1 MISLESLWTVLEGRS
16 DRPLHQ
22 RVDSTHPLDFYAGID
37 GDSARVLALIADAAP
52 PEASRRF
59 KCFEVV
65 GSLRGD
71 GRYVL
76 AIRLQQQEFRRLF
89 AHLCDDLVEATR
101 SGCSTAD
108 GMRFVS
114 DRIARWERL
123 LSRDRGGVLDERTL
137 RGLVAELVF
146 IRDTGIPHKGPSE
159 TIHAWR
165 GPLGADHDFQFSNA
179 ALEIKSV
186 TDTLIA
192 TVSSIEQLDS
202 TGEPLFLAAI
212 RLESTVEDAA
222 SSFSVSH
229 LVEAVKSALL
239 KEPGAA
245 AEFEEKLALSG
256 YRPLPEYDSRR
267 FIVKDIRYF
276 EVSPGFP
283 RLTRATVPPEVP
295 TLTYEIDLRRCEQYR
310 RSSVMEFL

>member
-1 MISLESLWTVLEGRS
+1 MTSLESLWTVLEERS

-37 GDSARVLALIADAAP
+37 GDSARVLALVADTEP
-52 PEASRRF
+52 PEVSRRF
-59 KCFEVV
+59 KGFDVV
-65 GSLRGD
+65 GSLRAD

-76 AIRLQQQEFRRLF
+76 SIRLQQQEFRRLF

-101 SGCSTAD
+101 SGCSKAD

-146 IRDTGIPHKGPSE
+146 IRDLGIPHRGAAE

-186 TDTLIA
+186 TDTLVA

-202 TGEPLFLAAI
+202 TGEPLFLSAI
-212 RLESTVEDAA
+212 RLESTVEDAV
-222 SSFSVSH
+222 SSFSVSG

-239 KEPGAA
+239 SEPEAA
-245 AEFEEKLALSG
+245 AEFDEKLALSG
-256 YRPLPEYDSRR
+256 YRPLPDYDSRR
-267 FIVKDIRYF
+267 FIVKDIRHF
-276 EVSPGFP
+276 EVGADFP
-283 RLTRATVPPEVP
+283 RLTRATIAAEIPA
-295 TLTYEIDLRRCEQYR
+295 LTYELDLRQCERYR
-310 RSSVMEFL
+310 RSSVMELL

>member
-1 MISLESLWTVLEGRS
+1 MSSLESLWTVLEGRP

-22 RVDSTHPLDFYAGID
+22 RVDATHPLDFYAGID
-37 GDSARVLALIADAAP
+37 VDSVRVLALVADTAP

-59 KCFEVV
+59 KGFELV
-65 GSLRGD
+65 GSRRTD

-76 AIRLQQQEFRRLF
+76 AIRLQQQELRRLF

-101 SGCSTAD
+101 SGCPEGES
-108 GMRFVS
+108 MRFVS

-146 IRDTGIPHKGPSE
+146 IRDLGIPHKGGAE

-179 ALEIKSV
+179 AVELKSV

-192 TVSSIEQLDS
+192 VVSSIEQLDS
-202 TGEPLFLAAI
+202 TGEPLFLSAV
-212 RLESTVEDAA
+212 RLESTVEDTAA
-222 SSFSVSH
+222 SFSVNRI
-229 LVEAVKSALL
+229 VETVRSALASS
-239 KEPGAA
+239 PDAA
-245 AEFEEKLALSG
+245 VEFEEKLTLVG

-267 FIVKDIRYF
+267 FIVKDIRHF
-276 EVSPGFP
+276 EVGAGFP
-283 RLTRATVPPEVP
+283 RLTRATVPSEIAA
-295 TLTYEIDLRRCEQYR
+295 LTYELDLRRCEPYR
-310 RSSVMEFL
+310 RASIMELL